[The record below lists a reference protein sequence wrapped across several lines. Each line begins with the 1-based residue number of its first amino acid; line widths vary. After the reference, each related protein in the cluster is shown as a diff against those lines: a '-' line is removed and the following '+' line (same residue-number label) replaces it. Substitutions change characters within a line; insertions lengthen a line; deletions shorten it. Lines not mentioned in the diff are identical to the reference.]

1 MRVTQSML
9 SNNMLRNLNTSYG
22 KMSKLQEQI
31 NSGSKITRPSDD
43 PVIAIKG
50 MQYRTELGKVEQYT
64 RNLNEAYSWLDTS
77 DQTLGEVTESLTRV
91 QELITQAANDSNTSD
106 DRKKMAVEIEQI
118 QQQLRD
124 AANTQIS
131 GKYIFS
137 GTHTNSP
144 LYSDVETGT
153 MIDKTVKNGVNSDV
167 RVELSAGIQISLNT
181 QGYNLFSGID
191 TMMSDVINELNDP
204 NATGDT
210 IGQFLTNVQSE
221 VDNAIQ
227 ARSEVGAKQNRVDLI
242 ANRLSLQEINV
253 TKQMSLNEDVDYSKA
268 ITEMTTQESI
278 HQAALSVGSKIIQQ
292 TLINFL

>member
-153 MIDKTVKNGVNSDV
+153 MIDTTVKNGVNSDV

-204 NATGDT
+204 TATGDT
-210 IGQFLTNVQSE
+210 IGKFLTNVQSE